1 MNALMNV
8 YATAEDVAAAESV
21 LASMQRFGPRPSGFS
36 YNTAIAAHAR
46 ACPLVYIYP
55 VSGFCYHMFS
65 SLAGHRCMH
74 GMSAVRLFSCTT
86 DML

>member
-8 YATAEDVAAAESV
+8 YATAEDAAAAESV

-46 ACPLVYIYP
+46 ARPLVYIHP
-55 VSGFCYHMFS
+55 VSGVLLPYVLQPGGAQVHAWDVCRS
-65 SLAGHRCMH
+65 PL
-74 GMSAVRLFSCTT
+74 
-86 DML
+86 